1 MGARNN
7 MNDQRQHMLA
17 TQGIGKL
24 LLRLSLPAMI
34 GMFVMA
40 LYNVVDTIF
49 IGQVVG
55 PLGIAGLTIVFPV
68 QMIVMGLGMIV
79 GIGGG
84 SVISRALGAG
94 DRERAE
100 RTLGNS
106 VLFVIILG
114 VLIPAVGLTNLTSWL
129 KLFGAS
135 ETILPFAI
143 PYLEV
148 ILLGTFFQVFAMGVS
163 QLVRAEGNARVPMV
177 SMMLGAG
184 LNIGLDAIFILALD
198 MGVQGAAIA
207 TVLAQIVSSLY
218 ILHYYLF
225 RNSTLKIKLKSLAPE
240 GSVLREIAAVG
251 MGSFFRTTG
260 GSLTI
265 AIINR
270 TLVAYG
276 GDMAIASFGMVIRL
290 MMFLFMPLMALGQGL
305 QPILGFSYGARRYDR
320 LLQAIKLAAIVATIM
335 SIFSF
340 LIVYL
345 LPAPMFHIFTTDE
358 SLVAASSH
366 AARIIFLAAYLLGV
380 QIIGS
385 VVFQALGKPV
395 PTFLTATSRQVL
407 FLLPLVF
414 ILPNYLGIDGVW
426 YSFPIADGLSTIMTV
441 GLLVPQIR
449 NLRKEASKH
458 RLKQA
463 MVETEQTPG

>member
-1 MGARNN
+1 MRFGAKNN
-7 MNDQRQHMLA
+7 MNDARQNMLA
-17 TQGIGKL
+17 TEGIGKL
-24 LLRLSLPAMI
+24 LIRLSLPAMI

-55 PLGIAGLTIVFPV
+55 PLGIAGLTIVFPL
-68 QMIVMGLGMIV
+68 QMVVMGLGMIV

-84 SVISRALGAG
+84 SVISRALGSGNTA
-94 DRERAE
+94 RAE
-100 RTLGNS
+100 RTLGTS
-106 VLFVIILG
+106 VLIVIILG
-114 VLIPAVGLTNLTSWL
+114 VLIPAVGVTNLTFWL

-177 SMMLGAG
+177 SMIMGAG
-184 LNIGLDAIFILALD
+184 LNIGLDAVFILWLD

-207 TVLAQIVSSLY
+207 TVLAQVVSTLY
-218 ILHYYLF
+218 ILRYYLF
-225 RNSTLKIKLKSLAPE
+225 QNSTLKIKLKSLVPE
-240 GSVLREIAAVG
+240 GSVLREITSVG

-270 TLVAYG
+270 TLMTYG

-290 MMFLFMPLMALGQGL
+290 MMFLFMPLMALGQGV

-320 LLQAIKLAAIVATIM
+320 LLQAVKLASIMATIM
-335 SIFSF
+335 SVFSF

-345 LPAPMFHIFTTDE
+345 LPAPMFHVFTTDE

-366 AARIIFLAAYLLGV
+366 AARIIFLAAYLLGF

-385 VVFQALGKPV
+385 VLFQALGKPV

-426 YSFPIADGLSTIMTV
+426 YSFPIADVLSTVMT
-441 GLLVPQIR
+441 LALMVPQIR
-449 NLRKEASKH
+449 DLRKEASRQ
-458 RLKQA
+458 RLKQVTA
-463 MVETEQTPG
+463 ETG

>member
-1 MGARNN
+1 
-7 MNDQRQHMLA
+7 MNDERQNMLA
-17 TQGIGKL
+17 TEGIGKL
-24 LLRLSLPAMI
+24 LLRLSLPAMV

-55 PLGIAGLTIVFPV
+55 PMGIAGLTIVFPV

-84 SVISRALGAG
+84 SVISRALGSG

-106 VLFVIILG
+106 VLVVIALG
-114 VLIPAVGLTNLTSWL
+114 VLIPAVVLTNLTFWL
-129 KLFGAS
+129 RLFGAS
-135 ETILPFAI
+135 DTLLPFAM
-143 PYLEV
+143 PYLEI

-177 SMMLGAG
+177 SMIIGAG
-184 LNIGLDAIFILALD
+184 LNIGLDAVFILGLD
-198 MGVQGAAIA
+198 MGIRGAAIA
-207 TVLAQIVSSLY
+207 TVLAQTVSTLY

-225 RNSTLKIKLKSLAPE
+225 QNSTLKIKLKNLVPA
-240 GSVLREIAAVG
+240 GSVLREITAVG

-270 TLVAYG
+270 TLMAYG

-290 MMFLFMPLMALGQGL
+290 MMFLFMPLMALGQGV

-320 LLQAIKLAAIVATIM
+320 LLQAIKLASIMATVM
-335 SIFSF
+335 SIISFS
-340 LIVYL
+340 IVYL

-366 AARIIFLAAYLLGV
+366 VSRIIFLVAYLLGV

-385 VVFQALGKPV
+385 VVFQALGKAV

-441 GLLVPQIR
+441 ALLVPQIR
-449 NLRKEASKH
+449 ALRKEASGH
-458 RLKQA
+458 RPKEVTPETGQA
-463 MVETEQTPG
+463 PG

>member
-1 MGARNN
+1 
-7 MNDQRQHMLA
+7 MNDARQNMLA
-17 TQGIGKL
+17 TEGIGKL
-24 LLRLSLPAMI
+24 LIRLSLPAMI

-55 PLGIAGLTIVFPV
+55 PLGIAGLTIVFPL
-68 QMIVMGLGMIV
+68 QMVVMGLGMIV

-84 SVISRALGAG
+84 SVISRALGSGNTA
-94 DRERAE
+94 RAE
-100 RTLGNS
+100 RTLGTS
-106 VLFVIILG
+106 VLIVIILG
-114 VLIPAVGLTNLTSWL
+114 VLIPAVGVTNLTFWL

-177 SMMLGAG
+177 SMIMGAG
-184 LNIGLDAIFILALD
+184 LNIGLDAVFILWLD

-207 TVLAQIVSSLY
+207 TVLAQVVSTLY
-218 ILHYYLF
+218 ILRYYLF
-225 RNSTLKIKLKSLAPE
+225 QNSTLKIKLKSLVPE
-240 GSVLREIAAVG
+240 GSVLREITSVG

-270 TLVAYG
+270 TLMTYG

-290 MMFLFMPLMALGQGL
+290 MMFLFMPLMALGQGV

-320 LLQAIKLAAIVATIM
+320 LLQAVKLASIMATIM
-335 SIFSF
+335 SVFSF

-345 LPAPMFHIFTTDE
+345 LPAPMFHVFTTDE

-366 AARIIFLAAYLLGV
+366 AARIIFLAAYLLGF

-385 VVFQALGKPV
+385 VLFQALGKPV

-426 YSFPIADGLSTIMTV
+426 YSFPIADVLSTVMT
-441 GLLVPQIR
+441 LALMVPQIR
-449 NLRKEASKH
+449 DLRKEASRQ
-458 RLKQA
+458 RLKQVTA
-463 MVETEQTPG
+463 ETG